1 MDGDATLY
9 TAQPYSDADRYRL
22 DPEAGAVVIVRN
34 AGEDLP
40 VGEAEIVE
48 VAATG
53 DTVWR
58 RRLEFGPV
66 RLTRQMLE
74 AELHW
79 FVEGVSAFVEESPAG
94 NGGQSAAGLI
104 EEALYVPDYLPP
116 TKGFFLTSSGHIW
129 LQSHEQQDTLS
140 VWYSLER
147 GHSESPPRRV
157 LLPDWFQALDAT
169 DTHVWGVWKDELDIN
184 YVVGRRLVP
193 PA

>member
-1 MDGDATLY
+1 M
-9 TAQPYSDADRYRL
+9 
-22 DPEAGAVVIVRN
+22 IVRN

-53 DTVWR
+53 DTIWR

-104 EEALYVPDYLPP
+104 EEAL
-116 TKGFFLTSSGHIW
+116 
-129 LQSHEQQDTLS
+129 
-140 VWYSLER
+140 
-147 GHSESPPRRV
+147 
-157 LLPDWFQALDAT
+157 
-169 DTHVWGVWKDELDIN
+169 WGVWKDELDIN